1 MTETVLITGAAGR
14 LGKLI
19 AERLASEGCFV
30 WIHYRSHES
39 EAILLRDQ
47 IKENGGQAECVQA
60 DLTDM
65 EERELLSKEH
75 LDHIG
80 EEPSRKRTDSDIK
93 DQDSRV

>member
-1 MTETVLITGAAGR
+1 MDWRDILKETVGVTDEKDI
-14 LGKLI
+14 
-19 AERLASEGCFV
+19 
-30 WIHYRSHES
+30 
-39 EAILLRDQ
+39 
-47 IKENGGQAECVQA
+47 A